1 MWELENVSVLF
12 QELNIIAKECGYFI
26 SLNGSVLFKGYSE
39 HDLDIIACK
48 YIETPD
54 EKQFIKNV
62 VKFLDGYLLEDVYE
76 GMFTNAYLIEI
87 TQHYQSHLIDISI
100 RK

>member
-12 QELNIIAKECGYFI
+12 QELNIIAKECGYFL

-39 HDLDIIACK
+39 HDLDIVVCK
-48 YIETPD
+48 YVDGAD
-54 EKQFIKNV
+54 EESFINKV
-62 VKFLDGYLLEDVYE
+62 IIKLDGYLCCPKYE
-76 GMFTNAYLIEI
+76 GIFANAYVIEI
-87 TQHYQSHLIDISI
+87 MQHYQSHLIDISI